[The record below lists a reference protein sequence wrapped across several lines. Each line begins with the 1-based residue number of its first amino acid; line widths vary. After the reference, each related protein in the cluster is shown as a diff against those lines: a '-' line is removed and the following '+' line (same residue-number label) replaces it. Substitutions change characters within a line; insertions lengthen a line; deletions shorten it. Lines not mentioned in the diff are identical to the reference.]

1 MDNKKTEVRPHLTQ
15 LLAQALRLEHV
26 DLSLEY
32 GYRFDDGKRGY
43 HTGMHEIR
51 CTVCEL
57 LKEVELE
64 DDLQAS

>member
-1 MDNKKTEVRPHLTQ
+1 MDNQLAQ

-26 DLSLEY
+26 DLSLEH

-43 HTGMHEIR
+43 HTGW

-64 DDLQAS
+64 DDLQDS